1 MMRVVVVI
9 VTSLFLVAC
18 STKQGRYKLEQDVE
32 PDGQFDA
39 SALPLIEPRWE
50 PLSRQGN
57 AARYQVRGK
66 TYQVLGA
73 DAQYEEEGDASW
85 YGLKFHGEL
94 TSNGEVYDMYSFS
107 AAHKSLPLPSYVRVT
122 NLENN
127 RQLIVRVNDRGPF
140 HGDRIID
147 LSYAAAIRLGYK
159 DQGTA
164 RVKLERIIVPP
175 KNEAAVQML
184 GREQSQPSDD
194 RLAPFIQV
202 AAFSS
207 YELAD
212 AMKSRAE
219 SVLGKDNVFLADTE
233 TDKGIVYRVRVGPF
247 ESKGLADNAVKVLNT
262 AGIGKPQIITRSVMA
277 PDG

>member
-1 MMRVVVVI
+1 M
-9 VTSLFLVAC
+9 
-18 STKQGRYKLEQDVE
+18 
-32 PDGQFDA
+32 
-39 SALPLIEPRWE
+39 
-50 PLSRQGN
+50 
-57 AARYQVRGK
+57 
-66 TYQVLGA
+66 
-73 DAQYEEEGDASW
+73 
-85 YGLKFHGEL
+85 KFHGEL

-164 RVKLERIIVPP
+164 RVKLERIIIPP
-175 KNEAAVQML
+175 KNQTAVQML

-233 TDKGIVYRVRVGPF
+233 TDKGFVYRVRVGPF